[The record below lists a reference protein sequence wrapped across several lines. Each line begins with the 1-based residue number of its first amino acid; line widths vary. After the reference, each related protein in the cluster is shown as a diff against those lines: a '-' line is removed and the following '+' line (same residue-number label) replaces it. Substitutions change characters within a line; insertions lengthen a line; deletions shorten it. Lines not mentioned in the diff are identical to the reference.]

1 MMDALYL
8 YLLRFVNLTT
18 SEFNHIRQFVEIQQ
32 VSKKTRLVNIG
43 ERDNCLN
50 FVVKGLVRKFFYRHN
65 QEVITQ
71 IAKEND
77 LVCSSV
83 SFLSAVPSD
92 YVIET
97 IENTILAT
105 ISRENLEKVY
115 AMSFR
120 MERLGRLILIDWLLQ
135 KETWESARIN
145 QGPQERFLNF
155 IRDNPDLLIRVP
167 QKFLAS
173 YLNIKPETF
182 SRYKHL
188 LVKRPEPV
196 HSKSLDLVIHH

>member
-1 MMDALYL
+1 MMDTLYL

-18 SEFNHIRQFVEIQQ
+18 DEFARICQFVEIQQ
-32 VSKKTRLVNIG
+32 VGKKNRLVNIG
-43 ERDNCLN
+43 ERDDSLN
-50 FVVKGLVRKFFYRHN
+50 FVIKGLVRKFFYRRN
-65 QEVITQ
+65 EEVITQ

-77 LVCSSV
+77 LICSSV
-83 SFLSAVPSD
+83 SFLSAIPSD
-92 YVIET
+92 YVVET
-97 IENTILAT
+97 IENSIMAT

-115 AMSFR
+115 AMSFK

-135 KETWESARIN
+135 KETWESSRIN

-188 LVKRPEPV
+188 LIKRPEPV
-196 HSKSLDLVIHH
+196 QLRSLDLVIHH

>member
-1 MMDALYL
+1 MLDSLYL
-8 YLLRFVNLTT
+8 YLLRFVNLTAD
-18 SEFNHIRQFVEIQQ
+18 EFTRICQFVEVQQ
-32 VSKKTRLVNIG
+32 VSKKTRLINIG
-43 ERDNCLN
+43 ERDDCLN
-50 FVVKGLVRKFFYRHN
+50 FIIKGLARKFFYRSN
-65 QEVITQ
+65 EEVITQ

-77 LVCSSV
+77 MICSSV

-92 YVIET
+92 YVVET
-97 IENTILAT
+97 IENTIMAT
-105 ISRENLEKVY
+105 ISRDNLEKLY
-115 AMSFR
+115 EMSFK

-135 KETWESARIN
+135 KETWESSRIK

-188 LVKRPEPV
+188 LVKRPESAHP
-196 HSKSLDLVIHH
+196 KSLDLVTHH

>member
-65 QEVITQ
+65 EEVITQ

-83 SFLSAVPSD
+83 SFLSAAPSD

-188 LVKRPEPV
+188 LVKRPEHV
-196 HSKSLDLVIHH
+196 HSKSLGLVIHH